1 MTNEHQQDYGGTCD
15 TCANGVAKM
24 GSRQCRAC
32 LERDA
37 EADAHID
44 EEAQQAAAVAEQQL
58 AELHDYYAQRIAAA
72 KAIVDDATLRWGTVR
87 FLDHAGIDLEYRGVF
102 ATGTGGPR

>member
-1 MTNEHQQDYGGTCD
+1 MGEHQQDYGGTCE

-24 GSRQCRAC
+24 GSRQCRVC

-37 EADAHID
+37 EVDAH
-44 EEAQQAAAVAEQQL
+44 EEAQQAEVMAVAEQQL
-58 AELHDYYAQRIAAA
+58 AELHDYYAQRMAAA

-87 FLDHAGIDLEYRGVF
+87 FLDPAGVDLEYRGVF
-102 ATGTGGPR
+102 GRTK